1 MRPRTPAAPGSTV
14 CPDVAARAPAAI
26 GSAPGPDDDGS
37 ARASDARARGPRA
50 STAEPHA
57 ARPSPRSSP
66 RRGRPLLRPAR
77 PLRSAPRGRGAAGR
91 TLTARAR
98 RRPRTS
104 PPPPRPASLARRA
117 GAYAASETVLPAF
130 SAQPAAARR
139 SRVARGGR
147 AAARRP
153 RAPRSRT
160 RRRRALELAEEHL
173 GVDGVLGDDRDLL
186 RLEVRV
192 DGRDALALVED
203 ARARAGAAAAGH
215 RRVEDHGLG
224 HRGEAAA
231 RGARRQCG
239 ISPIDAGRG
248 ESSRRAVDAAK
259 VPITSGALARVAA
272 PTAAPLR
279 RRP

>member
-1 MRPRTPAAPGSTV
+1 MRPTLQHAPTHTPGSAV
-14 CPDVAARAPAAI
+14 CPDVAARTPAAI
-26 GSAPGPDDDGS
+26 GSAPGPDDGS

-50 STAEPHA
+50 STAEPRA

-66 RRGRPLLRPAR
+66 RHGRPLLRLAR

-139 SRVARGGR
+139 SRRARGGR
-147 AAARRP
+147 AAPSRPP
-153 RAPRSRT
+153 RART

-215 RRVEDHGLG
+215 RRVEDHGLR

-231 RGARRQCG
+231 RG
-239 ISPIDAGRG
+239 
-248 ESSRRAVDAAK
+248 
-259 VPITSGALARVAA
+259 RVGNVG
-272 PTAAPLR
+272 
-279 RRP
+279 